1 MLNVRNLE
9 NSDVMGLII
18 EHGYKGYGVYCALLE
33 LQQQESK
40 SVLLNNVDLLA
51 YKLRLS
57 DDDDKQL
64 LKSILSSSLFKITSN
79 KKYVYSEELHNFLEA
94 KKNKHAEYK
103 ARATHA
109 SNTRWKRCYINNNN
123 DTNTTQE
130 YSSNATSNAT
140 SNAISN
146 AISNATS
153 MAIAI
158 ENNGKSIANAIKSN
172 GNCLANAKGNNG
184 KCYATSNATSMAKYS
199 NKINKINKI
208 KESILYSASAHRSDE
223 NDQRE
228 NTINAITKTELLNGL
243 NAIDVTN
250 PKALNDVILLL
261 NNWNSEQTSDLLTQ
275 YNKLEHDYSLLKHVD
290 LGEQGKEKPKALI
303 IFIKLVIDDG
313 VTQEML
319 NNELER
325 YKQDHEQDHNYISF
339 ASWLADIEMM
349 MS

>member
-40 SVLLNNVDLLA
+40 SMLVNNVDLLA
-51 YKLRLS
+51 YKLRLN

-64 LKSILSSSLFKITSN
+64 LKSVLSSSLFKITSN
-79 KKYVYSEELHNFLEA
+79 KKYVYSEELHNYLEA

-109 SNTRWKRCYINNNN
+109 SNTRWKRCYINNND

-130 YSSNATSNAT
+130 YSSNTT
-140 SNAISN
+140 
-146 AISNATS
+146 SNATS
-153 MAIAI
+153 MANAI

-199 NKINKINKI
+199 NKINKINEINEK
-208 KESILYSASAHRSDE
+208 KESILYSASAHQSDE

-339 ASWLADIEMM
+339 TSWLNDIEMM